1 MQEHGGAGLTLDTQL
16 QIQGLIIED
25 ALTSLTLLLLG
36 VFPLR
41 TDFWGAERMPF
52 LGSEHQDRGPAM
64 ALFCHVSQEMD
75 FPDLDLSFITK

>member
-1 MQEHGGAGLTLDTQL
+1 MELGLTSNMRL

-25 ALTSLTLLLLG
+25 ALTLLTLLLLG

-52 LGSEHQDRGPAM
+52 LGSEHQDRGPAT
-64 ALFCHVSQEMD
+64 ALFCRVSQEMD
-75 FPDLDLSFITK
+75 FPDLDLSLMTK